1 MKTFKQNYLIHILLL
16 ILASSILFISTTSA
30 CNAIDKEALLEFKSK
45 IEYDSSG
52 QLKTWDPKTDCCT
65 SWNNVKC
72 DNKTGRVVKL
82 SPFRPSNPMDLD
94 ISIFVNGTLSPFL
107 GNLTSLQE
115 LDLAHF
121 QQYYLDS
128 PGQLSQLTYLSIAQ
142 NILTGSIPTSL
153 ANLHKLQTF
162 NPSYNRLSGTI
173 PSSLF
178 QSMKSLKNLYLQQ
191 NKFTGLIPSSIGKLV
206 SLESLELNNN
216 SFSGE
221 IPSSIVKLVSL
232 DTLYLH
238 DNSFSGEIPTTI
250 GTLKKLNYINLSS
263 NKFTGKIPN
272 SLGQLSKLY
281 VLNLE
286 NNKLS
291 GSIPANVLNLKS
303 LVNIDVSMNQL
314 SGKIPPHKSDFPA
327 SSFMGNPGL
336 CDAPLPPCKSS

>member
-1 MKTFKQNYLIHILLL
+1 MKTFKQNYLIHVLLL
-16 ILASSILFISTTSA
+16 ILASNILFISTTSA

-128 PGQLSQLTYLSIAQ
+128 PGGLRGPIPPELGQLSQLTYLSIAQ

-178 QSMKSLKNLYLQQ
+178 QSMKSLKNLYLEQ
-191 NKFTGLIPSSIGKLV
+191 NKFTGSIPSSIAKLV

-221 IPSSIVKLVSL
+221 IPSSI
-232 DTLYLH
+232 
-238 DNSFSGEIPTTI
+238 
-250 GTLKKLNYINLSS
+250 
-263 NKFTGKIPN
+263 
-272 SLGQLSKLY
+272 
-281 VLNLE
+281 
-286 NNKLS
+286 
-291 GSIPANVLNLKS
+291 S